1 MERILRQ
8 ARPVRRRGRNAL
20 STGFSEQRINEKERK
35 GDGCVYYPDELIE
48 EVRMNNDIVDVIS
61 GYVKLQKKGA
71 NYFGLCPFHNEKS
84 PSFSV
89 SSGKQ
94 MYYCFGCGAGG
105 NVFTFI
111 MEYENYS
118 FVEALKFLAQRAGVE
133 LPQEE
138 YSKEAKERA
147 DTRSALLEMNKL
159 AAKYYYAQLKTEG
172 GRQAREY
179 LQNRQLSQE
188 TITAFGLGYSSK
200 YSDDLF
206 RYLKMKGYSEEM
218 IIKAGLVNV
227 DEKHGVY
234 DKFWNRVM
242 FPIMD
247 VNNRVIGFGGR
258 VMGDGKPKYLNS
270 PETLIFDK
278 SRNLYGLHRA
288 RTSRKPYF
296 IVCEG
301 YMDVI
306 SLHQAGFT
314 NAVASLGT
322 ALTAGHAALIKR
334 YVNEV
339 YLTYDS
345 DEAGTKAA
353 LRAAPILREAG
364 VTTRVIRME
373 PYKDPDEFIKNLG
386 AEAFEERIR
395 KARNSFMFGLEM
407 LEKGYDL
414 NAPEGK
420 TEFLREAAR
429 RLARFEEEIER
440 DNYIEAVAK
449 TYHVGYEE
457 LKKLVVKVAV
467 QSGMAAP
474 ATKPRQTIR
483 QETPKEDGHIRSQK
497 ILLTW
502 LIDREE
508 LFDQVSRYVTPED
521 FTVELYRKV
530 AELLYEQ
537 HAKGELNPAQIM
549 NYFTEEEEHR
559 AVAALFNT
567 RIKELTTAGEQE
579 KAIKETILRVKEY
592 SIETATRNLDPT
604 DIQGLQRLMN
614 AKKAVQDLH
623 KLHISIN

>member
-1 MERILRQ
+1 M
-8 ARPVRRRGRNAL
+8 
-20 STGFSEQRINEKERK
+20 
-35 GDGCVYYPDELIE
+35 YYPDEVIE
-48 EVRMNNDIVDVIS
+48 EVRMKNDIVDVIS

-89 SSGKQ
+89 SPGKQ

-105 NVFTFI
+105 NVLTFV
-111 MEYENYS
+111 MEYENYT
-118 FVEALKFLAQRAGVE
+118 FQEALQSLADRAGVT
-133 LPQEE
+133 LPKME
-138 YSKEAKERA
+138 YSKEAREQAEFRA
-147 DTRSALLEMNKL
+147 RLLEVNKL
-159 AAKYYYAQLKTEG
+159 AANYFYYQMKQPQGKIAY
-172 GRQAREY
+172 EY
-179 LQNRQLSQE
+179 FHDKRKLTDE
-188 TITAFGLGYSSK
+188 TMLRFGLGYSNK
-200 YSDDLF
+200 TSDDLYRF
-206 RYLKMKGYSEEM
+206 LKEKGYDDAFLSQT
-218 IIKAGLVNV
+218 GLVTI
-227 DEKHGVY
+227 EERGGR